1 MCRDPGSIGRIGQ
14 AARAGRMVDALAILC
29 PSANE
34 IMNEGR
40 LVAGMRPPMLIGS
53 RQTGMG

>member
-34 IMNEGR
+34 IMNEDGW
-40 LVAGMRPPMLIGS
+40 S
-53 RQTGMG
+53 RACDRRC